1 MFWGDYVIVY
11 QSSNS
16 NSYQLQ
22 SEITKTAK
30 HAFSVPWYKVC
41 SWREKDVLGEIVVVQ
56 SVLIGYKDGH
66 ADSDCVLWLSDEV
79 LAKADYCDRR
89 VEVPMDS
96 PLTRVLLVVKI
107 WDKTEA

>member
-1 MFWGDYVIVY
+1 M
-11 QSSNS
+11 
-16 NSYQLQ
+16 
-22 SEITKTAK
+22 
-30 HAFSVPWYKVC
+30 
-41 SWREKDVLGEIVVVQ
+41 VQ

-107 WDKTEA
+107 